1 MKLTGKLINS
11 LINSLSKNNLAMYLK
26 KKEINWKMQSEAVLK
41 GFLEKKVSE

>member
-26 KKEINWKMQSEAVLK
+26 KANQ
-41 GFLEKKVSE
+41 LENAK